1 MTVTEKYRD
10 FILDNFIGDSIK
22 VELPKPTEDGRL
34 MWAILGLSV
43 SIDVK
48 LEIIEKY
55 TRSAKIKLIF
65 DRYEIEQLFFFPLES
80 APKKIERKFEEK
92 VSEIVCKTFFDDNR
106 HEDVLK
112 MYKDKQ
118 DKIYSKI
125 ASVVKNNKTDEI

>member
-1 MTVTEKYRD
+1 MTTEKKYID

-22 VELPKPTEDGRL
+22 VELPKTTEDGRL
-34 MWAILGLSV
+34 MWVKIGAVVLV
-43 SIDVK
+43 EVK

-80 APKKIERKFEEK
+80 APTKIQERFEEK
-92 VSEIVCKTFFDDNR
+92 VSKIVCDTFFNDNR

-112 MYKDKQ
+112 MYKE
-118 DKIYSKI
+118 KI
-125 ASVVKNNKTDEI
+125 NNGTIYKRKLGV